1 MAARVSSGKAASGT
15 SGPVRLGTGVSTRA
29 SGCMAITVDG
39 GVGSDRAS
47 PLLSLGAG
55 SIPRFETPDGQGGTG
70 NVFGGRG
77 LSGGM
82 VSVSGGSGA
91 WAAAG
96 RVKLDAGLS
105 DGSQGGDIYVASA
118 PGKSAGHLRLWAAFS
133 RCRGSGGNVQ
143 LRGGNSA
150 SFAGGLLRTIAGC
163 SAELNVVTNQS
174 RDSGSVKLRLGMSHW
189 KLGTWHCVWTRM
201 LSGGDC
207 GLGRKRARES
217 WRGGSADVHAGKS
230 CLSGGGDI
238 YVRGGA
244 GSISE
249 GGGVCWADRV
259 QPATGGQVHF
269 KRRLGDP
276 SRN

>member
-1 MAARVSSGKAASGT
+1 MSSGTSSTASSGSVAIGSGTGMRNSGSARVSSGKAASGT

-91 WAAAG
+91 RAAAG
-96 RVKLDAGLS
+96 GVKLDAGLS

-150 SFAGGLLRTIAGC
+150 SFAGGLLRQLPA
-163 SAELNVVTNQS
+163 APLNS
-174 RDSGSVKLRLGMSHW
+174 
-189 KLGTWHCVWTRM
+189 M
-201 LSGGDC
+201 LSQI
-207 GLGRKRARES
+207 KAETRA
-217 WRGGSADVHAGKS
+217 
-230 CLSGGGDI
+230 
-238 YVRGGA
+238 
-244 GSISE
+244 
-249 GGGVCWADRV
+249 
-259 QPATGGQVHF
+259 Q
-269 KRRLGDP
+269 
-276 SRN
+276 